1 MLTVEQ
7 GARRRRRTWLI
18 AIALITVPGLAVAGI
33 SMQGISMQG
42 ISMQGISMQG
52 ISMQGISM
60 QGISMQGIS
69 MQGISMQGISMQG
82 ISMQGIS
89 MQGAQSSGV
98 PLMGGDL
105 GGPDLA
111 GVDISSVDLRGT
123 TAGSAVQAFEL
134 TSGPGVSTG
143 SGDYISVGG
152 ASAVGHY
159 AVAHLVDAAGNP
171 AEDLDLYIA
180 DERPDPV
187 PNLLHRGDDQTNDDT
202 TLYTVFF
209 FHRWSGQ
216 WVSLCPFHAATGGA
230 TAMAIAEDPS
240 QPNRF
245 FFACTATG
253 VAAKCARI
261 WGFRPWRNDHSYVW
275 DDSSNTW
282 TDQTYAM
289 KPFYDACKIAARAAY
304 CQDRQSFT
312 RNGTLVD
319 LYDTRQLVW
328 PNAIENPFGDDPDSR
343 WMFTQ
348 EYFVSVDPLQ
358 AHPEVKATALERTR
372 YRELSPVG
380 RCADFA
386 FIDRLEQD
394 NFEDGRWASPLTST
408 PRIQVFSPNYCT
420 HNEHEVGAGLA
431 WDCSPCTTS
440 VCKTLP
446 RCCRQEAGVP
456 DWDSVCVAAANAT
469 CSDPPGRV
477 FPRDLPPSTDPPQ
490 KYLTGAT
497 GAVERVDGPGASGAT
512 LSGWAC
518 DPEWP
523 GAAVAVAV
531 YTGAPREQLGST
543 LVGQAT
549 ADQPL
554 ALPLAHEV
562 SAACD
567 GAVRDSARHGFSL
580 SLKPG
585 TRGTVFVYALDA
597 ATPDGP
603 AAPPTLVRNGIV
615 TIPTPLPSGQPLAP
629 IATGW
634 IEAPASGTFTFSSAV
649 VPSRLYVN
657 GQKLVDWWDGSGTTA
672 GSIALTAGAKYQLRW
687 DRIAGALDDEND
699 QGNGAATSPPG
710 LTWQVPGA
718 SGQAAIPPAL
728 LYHLAAGTSAHGLA
742 ATYYGASGFTGTSVA
757 RVDPVVDLGA
767 SPPAAVSLP
776 GGISASS
783 FSVVWQG
790 ELMPLYSDSY
800 TFTVTSAGSAQL
812 RVAGQDL
819 LPPDVV
825 APPVA
830 PACAHDICALGDKLA
845 ASTSASPACHPC
857 VDQICAQDPFCCN
870 GGYQSYY
877 SSEPDWDAK
886 CVAEVGAICGLT
898 CANPLPSPT
907 TRQRLATPVALQAGV
922 RYTIRLAVDDASG
935 DPTTQLIWES
945 ARQARDV
952 VPTSQ
957 LFPAGAT
964 AQSAGA
970 GLDLTVFATAT
981 VNGVTQPDL
990 TQPLAA
996 GVTPDLT
1003 LAPPTNALGLPLVNV
1018 AAAPSDP
1025 VAGVPPPPAVVTP
1038 RFGAHDVEP
1047 APQVAL
1053 TVMGGVRGGAVHAR
1067 VQGTSVDVVLPFDGN
1082 GNLSA
1087 AAVPVPSYGAQ
1098 TLVLTQRSYAGASC
1112 TPSATTVCAESTP
1125 VNWPVTVDAQA
1136 PPSPPPPTV
1145 AAPRDPTNEPDPT
1158 SNVFRVSGRGTAA
1171 PASACDDGGIGGA
1184 GIVAQSLTVGADGTI
1199 SGTVTLTSGSSIDA
1213 NPGWHKLSLSQD
1225 GCASKGKPAFVSVG
1239 IRPPTVEFPRSG
1251 APVDCS
1257 AGGIVGQLIA
1267 RGSIPYSQA
1276 SFGPLVVAEE
1286 LGRLALGLIPAQVT
1300 VDATARADGSLGFQA
1315 IIPALPFG
1323 KHLLYFFQAPP
1334 PPAGATQAEI
1344 DAHFRAFASIATTP
1358 SSRIALSVPPP
1369 PLALPVLGG
1378 GPLTGGPAITLGA
1391 LNCALQGAAGC
1402 AQPNADVLIHDG
1414 PRVWT
1419 TRASGSGDWQ
1429 ISLADLGAGWHQ
1441 LTLGQVVDSPAGGG
1455 WLESCPSAP
1464 LPAGVSS
1471 AGPGLPTLTLPSSL
1485 ATDATSAA
1493 GAALGYDATA
1503 ISSSGAALPV
1513 TCTPP
1518 SGAAFP
1524 IGTTS
1529 VLCTATDPATHAVAV
1544 GSFPVTIVD
1553 GPPVVSVPAQII
1565 TAEADSALGALV
1577 SYTVTATDAVS
1588 GPLPVDCV
1596 PSAPPGAPAL
1606 FPLNQD
1612 TTVVCQATDGAGNTS
1627 SASFVVRVRDT
1638 TAPVLALPAAVS
1650 AAATSAA
1657 GAAVSYAASASD
1669 TVDPAPRVSCTPAA
1683 GALLPLGTTAVS
1695 CTATDASGNASQ
1707 GSFNAQV
1714 TVSWSNLLA
1723 PISLQSVASFLRGLP
1738 IAVAF
1743 TLTGPSAGINNLG
1756 ARLFVAPVSAS
1767 GQVGA
1772 EQPAP
1777 GLAGNLFVF
1786 VPLTRQ
1792 YLFTLSTLSLG
1803 AGTWQLRVDL
1813 GDGVSHA
1820 ARIQLH

>member
-1 MLTVEQ
+1 MAIRGRKSWL
-7 GARRRRRTWLI
+7 RRTWLI
-18 AIALITVPGLAVAGI
+18 GLALITPAAAIAGI
-33 SMQGISMQG
+33 QFQGIQFQG
-42 ISMQGISMQG
+42 IQFQGIQFQG
-52 ISMQGISM
+52 IQFQGIQF
-60 QGISMQGIS
+60 QGIQFQGIQF
-69 MQGISMQGISMQG
+69 QGN
-82 ISMQGIS
+82 
-89 MQGAQSSGV
+89 
-98 PLMGGDL
+98 DL
-105 GGPDLA
+105 VA
-111 GVDISSVDLRGT
+111 ANMSGVDIGSVDIRGT
-123 TAGSAVQAFEL
+123 TAASPVQPFEL
-134 TSGPGVSTG
+134 TSAPGVSTG
-143 SGDYISVGG
+143 AGDYISVGG
-152 ASAVGHY
+152 ASVVGHY
-159 AVAHLVDAAGNP
+159 ATAHLVDPSGNP

-180 DERPDPV
+180 AEMRDPV
-187 PNLLHRGDDQTNDDT
+187 PNLLHRGDDQSNDDT

-216 WVSLCPFHAATGGA
+216 WLSLCPFHAATGGA

-240 QPNRF
+240 QPSRF

-253 VAAKCARI
+253 VAAKCARG
-261 WGFRPWRNDHSYVW
+261 WGFRPWRSDHSYVW
-275 DDSSNTW
+275 DDASASW
-282 TDQTYAM
+282 SDQTYAM

-328 PNAIENPFGDDPDSR
+328 PNAIENPFGNDPDSR

-348 EYFVSVDPLQ
+348 EFFVSVDPLQ
-358 AHPEVKATALERTR
+358 GHPEIKATALERTR

-420 HNEHEVGAGLA
+420 HDEHQVGAGLA
-431 WDCSPCTTS
+431 WDCSPCTTA

-446 RCCRQEAGVP
+446 RCCRQEAGIP

-477 FPRDLPPSTDPPQ
+477 WPRDLPPSTDPPA

-523 GAAVAVAV
+523 GAAVSVAI
-531 YTGAPREQLGST
+531 YSGAPREQPGST
-543 LVGQAT
+543 LVGQAY

-567 GAVRDSARHGFSL
+567 GAVRDSARHGFSYSL
-580 SLKPG
+580 SPG

-603 AAPPTLVRNGIV
+603 AAPPALVRNGIV
-615 TIPTPLPSGQPLAP
+615 TIPTPLPSDQPLAP

-634 IEAPASGTFTFSSAV
+634 IEAPASGTFTFSSAL

-657 GQKLVDWWDGSGTTA
+657 GQKLLDWWDGSGATA
-672 GSIALTAGAKYQLRW
+672 GSVALTAGAKYQLRW
-687 DRIAGALDDEND
+687 DRVAGALDDNND
-699 QGNGAATSPPG
+699 QRNGAASSPQG

-718 SGQAAIPPAL
+718 TAQAAIPPAL
-728 LYHLAAGTSAHGLA
+728 LYHLAAGTSARGLA
-742 ATYYGASGFTGTSVA
+742 ATYYDNPGFAGTSVA
-757 RVDPVVDLGA
+757 RVDPAVDLGA
-767 SPPAAVSLP
+767 GPPAAVSMP
-776 GGISASS
+776 NGIAPSS

-790 ELMPLYSDSY
+790 ELIPLYSDSY
-800 TFTVTSAGSAQL
+800 TFNVTSAGNAQL
-812 RVAGQDL
+812 VVAGQDL
-819 LPPDVV
+819 LPPEVV

-830 PACAHDICALGDKLA
+830 PACAHDICAVGDKLS
-845 ASTSASPACHPC
+845 ASTPSSPACHPC
-857 VDQICAQDPFCCN
+857 VDQVCAQDPFCCN

-877 SSEPDWDAK
+877 TTEPPWDAK

-907 TRQRLATPVALQAGV
+907 TRQRAATPISLQAGV
-922 RYTIRLAVDDASG
+922 RYPIRLAVDDATD

-945 ARQARDV
+945 ARQSREV

-964 AQSAGA
+964 AQGAGA
-970 GLDLTVFATAT
+970 GLNLTVFATTT
-981 VNGVTQPDL
+981 VNGATAPDL
-990 TQPLAA
+990 TQPLAS
-996 GVTPDLT
+996 GVTPDLS
-1003 LAPPTNALGLPLVNV
+1003 LAPPTNALQLPAVPVV
-1018 AAAPSDP
+1018 AAPGDP
-1025 VAGVPPPPAVVTP
+1025 VAGVPPPPAVVSP
-1038 RFGAHDVEP
+1038 RFGGHDVEP

-1053 TVMGGVRGGAVHAR
+1053 TVMGGVHGGAVRAR
-1067 VQGTSVDVVLPFDGN
+1067 VQGTSIDVVLPFDAN

-1087 AAVPVPSYGAQ
+1087 AAVPVPGYGPQ
-1098 TLVLTQRSYAGASC
+1098 TLVLTQRTYAGSSC
-1112 TPSATTVCAESTP
+1112 TPSATTVCAEGAA
-1125 VNWPVTVDAQA
+1125 VNWSVTVDAQA
-1136 PPSPPPPTV
+1136 PSSPTPPTL
-1145 AAPRDPTNEPDPT
+1145 AAPRDPTNTPDPT
-1158 SNVFRVSGRGTAA
+1158 NDVFRVSGHVTAA
-1171 PASACDDGGIGGA
+1171 PVSACDDGGIGAA
-1184 GIVAQSLTVGADGTI
+1184 GIVSQSLNVAADGTV
-1199 SGTVTLTSGSSIDA
+1199 SGTVTLSSGTAVDA

-1225 GCASKGKPAFVSVG
+1225 GCASKSKPAFVSVG

-1257 AGGIVGQLIA
+1257 AGGVVGQLIA

-1286 LGRLALGLIPAQVT
+1286 LGRLALGLIQAQVT
-1300 VDATARADGSLGFQA
+1300 VDATARADGSFGFQA
-1315 IIPALPFG
+1315 IIPSPQLPFG

-1358 SSRIALSVPPP
+1358 TSRIAVAVPPP

-1378 GPLTGGPAITLGA
+1378 GPLVGGPAITLGA
-1391 LNCALQGAAGC
+1391 LNCALSGVAGC
-1402 AQPNADVLIHDG
+1402 AQPGADVNVHDG

-1429 ISLADLGAGWHQ
+1429 IALADLGPGWHQ

-1455 WLESCPSAP
+1455 WLESCPSAS
-1464 LPAGVSS
+1464 LPAGVNS

-1485 ATDATSAA
+1485 AADATSAA
-1493 GAALGYDATA
+1493 GAALGYVAQA
-1503 ISSSGAALPV
+1503 VSSSGAPV
-1513 TCTPP
+1513 PVICTPS
-1518 SGAAFP
+1518 SGTTFP

-1553 GPPVVSVPAQII
+1553 GPPIVNVPAAII

-1577 SYTVTATDAVS
+1577 SYSVTATDAVS

-1596 PSAPPGAPAL
+1596 PSAPPEAPAL

-1612 TTVVCQATDGAGNTS
+1612 TTVLCQATDGAGNTS

-1638 TAPVLALPAAVS
+1638 TAPTLSLPSAIAAT
-1650 AAATSAA
+1650 ATSAQ
-1657 GAAVSYAASASD
+1657 GAVVSYAASASD
-1669 TVDPAPRVSCTPAA
+1669 AVDPAPRVSCTPAS
-1683 GALLPLGTTAVS
+1683 GGVLPLGITAVTCS
-1695 CTATDASGNASQ
+1695 ATDASGNSSQ

-1723 PISLQSVASFLRGLP
+1723 PINLQSIASFLRGLP

-1743 TLTGPSAGINNLG
+1743 TLTGPSAGITNLS
-1756 ARLFVAPVSAS
+1756 AHLFVAPVNAA

-1777 GLAGNLFVF
+1777 GAAGSVF
-1786 VPLTRQ
+1786 AFIPLLHE
-1792 YLFTLSTLSLG
+1792 YLFTLSTGSLS

-1813 GDGVSHA
+1813 GDGVAHT
-1820 ARIQLH
+1820 ARIQLR